1 MASAAI
7 APVSA
12 AAATSNTPGK
22 EREKFVHADDAGERE
37 KDLRNGR
44 YDGGH
49 GDDGGSGVG
58 DGAASAPSS
67 SSSSASRSA
76 MAH

>member
-7 APVSA
+7 APASV

-22 EREKFVHADDAGERE
+22 EREKFVHADDARERE

-44 YDGGH
+44 YGGH
-49 GDDGGSGVG
+49 GDGGSGVG

-67 SSSSASRSA
+67 SSSASRSA

>member
-22 EREKFVHADDAGERE
+22 EGEKFVHVDDATLRARARE
-37 KDLRNGR
+37 GLT
-44 YDGGH
+44 
-49 GDDGGSGVG
+49 
-58 DGAASAPSS
+58 
-67 SSSSASRSA
+67 
-76 MAH
+76 

>member
-7 APVSA
+7 APASV

-37 KDLRNGR
+37 KDLRNYGR
-44 YDGGH
+44 YGGH
-49 GDDGGSGVG
+49 GDGGSGVG

-67 SSSSASRSA
+67 SSSASRSA